1 MKSAYNTS
9 AGMVSCL
16 GMLQQRGNGKDVPVR
31 SCVPSL
37 NQSTSALLSSQLAQR
52 KYLLG
57 FFGRLECVDMTSDF
71 RTVVHRLVSGLNMSV
86 T

>member
-1 MKSAYNTS
+1 
-9 AGMVSCL
+9 MVSCL
-16 GMLQQRGNGKDVPVR
+16 GMLQQCANGKDVPVG

-37 NQSTSALLSSQLAQR
+37 NQFTSALLSLQLAQS

-57 FFGRLECVDMTSDF
+57 FFGGLECVDMMSDF
-71 RTVVHRLVSGLNMSV
+71 RTMVHRLVLDLNMSV

>member
-16 GMLQQRGNGKDVPVR
+16 GMLQQRGNGKDVG

-37 NQSTSALLSSQLAQR
+37 NQSTSALLSSQLAQK

-71 RTVVHRLVSGLNMSV
+71 RTVVHRLVSDLNMSV